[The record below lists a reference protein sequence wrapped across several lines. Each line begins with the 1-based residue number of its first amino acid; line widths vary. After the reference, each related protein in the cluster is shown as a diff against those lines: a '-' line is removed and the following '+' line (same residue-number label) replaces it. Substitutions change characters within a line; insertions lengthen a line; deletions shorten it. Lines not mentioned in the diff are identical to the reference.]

1 MGEGVIAQVIERVSE
16 SEPGH
21 GHGHGLHLVLINGAE
36 HVEALVQFPD
46 DGGPRT
52 WVIDDRE
59 AAERQHDETLP
70 SGPVGMQDFVSCGG
84 GDVAVRDAR
93 HFVG

>member
-1 MGEGVIAQVIERVSE
+1 MSEGVVAQVIERVPK

-21 GHGHGLHLVLINGAE
+21 GDGHDLYLVLVNGAE

-46 DGGPRT
+46 DGGPRS

-59 AAERQHDETLP
+59 ATEGEHD
-70 SGPVGMQDFVSCGG
+70 
-84 GDVAVRDAR
+84 
-93 HFVG
+93 